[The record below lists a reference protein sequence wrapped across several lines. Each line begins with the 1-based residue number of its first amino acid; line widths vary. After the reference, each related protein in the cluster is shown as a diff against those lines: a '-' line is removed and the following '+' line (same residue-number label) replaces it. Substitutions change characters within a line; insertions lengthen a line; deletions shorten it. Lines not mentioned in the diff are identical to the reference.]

1 MFLLAS
7 GPWIG
12 ALLYGYGASSAAQGA
27 ALGSVASMF
36 ALGLP
41 AFSLFYVLL
50 RSYYAQENTKTP
62 FMINLGF
69 NALHIAIGFALFS
82 FLPNGFQVAGL
93 ALGYSIS
100 YVITCALTWHRVGKR
115 VPEIRKNGH
124 LRLMVRVTAA
134 SLVSGIAAYALVR
147 LTITNQPDLSAMRLG
162 LAIGIFAASF
172 SLVYLGL
179 AKALRIS
186 EVSAVLALV
195 RRK

>member
-1 MFLLAS
+1 
-7 GPWIG
+7 
-12 ALLYGYGASSAAQGA
+12 LLYGYGASSTDQGA
-27 ALGSVASMF
+27 ALGGIASMF

-62 FMINLGF
+62 FLINLGF
-69 NALHIAIGFALFS
+69 NGLHIVIGFALFS
-82 FLPNGFQVAGL
+82 LMPKGLQVAGL

-124 LRLMVRVTAA
+124 LRLIVRVSAA
-134 SLVSGIAAYALVR
+134 SLLAALVSYLLVR
-147 LTITNQPDLSAMRLG
+147 VTITNQSDLSALRVAG
-162 LAIGIFAASF
+162 AIGIFSVSF
-172 SLVYLGL
+172 SLIYVGL
-179 AKALRIS
+179 AKLLHIS